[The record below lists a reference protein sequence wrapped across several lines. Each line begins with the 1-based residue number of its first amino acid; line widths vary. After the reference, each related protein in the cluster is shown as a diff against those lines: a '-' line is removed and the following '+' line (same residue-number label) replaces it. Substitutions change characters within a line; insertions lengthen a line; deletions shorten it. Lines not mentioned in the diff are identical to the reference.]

1 MVKKEIH
8 ALFDNLYPCIRC
20 ATSTELCS
28 FINVLQFF
36 FVPPQLLLN
45 SGSQADVNKIGSGG
59 LSPLQLAAQ
68 SDHAKLCKL
77 LVSKKFN
84 DDI

>member
-1 MVKKEIH
+1 M
-8 ALFDNLYPCIRC
+8 
-20 ATSTELCS
+20 LCLTIFILVSAVQPAQS
-28 FINVLQFF
+28 FAVSLMYQQLF

>member
-1 MVKKEIH
+1 MLCLKIFILVSAVQPVQSFAVSLMYKQ
-8 ALFDNLYPCIRC
+8 LF
-20 ATSTELCS
+20 
-28 FINVLQFF
+28 FI
-36 FVPPQLLLN
+36 PPQLLLN